1 MLLTSFLL
9 PSLMEPRGKGTDI
22 CGVMTARHN
31 CCIDAA
37 MSVIEG
43 RWKCTILCL
52 LELEGPMRYSELQ
65 RKIGDISSRIL
76 SKQLKEL
83 EYDGMLKRLVFSDRK
98 LCVSYEMT
106 DKGHS
111 IVPALRMLAEW
122 GARNQFIQ
130 VIVPN
135 DQSLFD
141 DAGTTKSV
149 I

>member
-1 MLLTSFLL
+1 
-9 PSLMEPRGKGTDI
+9 MESGEDGTGR
-22 CGVMTARHN
+22 CGVKNVRYN

-65 RKIGDISSRIL
+65 RRIRDISSRIL

-83 EYDGMLKRLVFSDRK
+83 EHDGMLRRLVQSDRK

-111 IVPALRMLAEW
+111 IIPALRMLGEW

-130 VIVPN
+130 VIVPK
-135 DQSLFD
+135 DQPLP
-141 DAGTTKSV
+141 DAADMTKSV
-149 I
+149 V

>member
-1 MLLTSFLL
+1 
-9 PSLMEPRGKGTDI
+9 MESGGNGTDG
-22 CGVMTARHN
+22 CGVQSTRYN
-31 CCIDAA
+31 CCVDGA

-65 RKIGDISSRIL
+65 RRIGDISSRIL

-83 EYDGMLKRLVFSDRK
+83 EHDGMLRRLVQSERK

-106 DKGHS
+106 DRGHS
-111 IVPALRMLAEW
+111 IIPALRMLAEW

-135 DQSLFD
+135 DASTPEAAD
-141 DAGTTKSV
+141 MTESAV
-149 I
+149 